1 MLNPIKILNN
11 FSLTEK
17 LNLLQKQLICA
28 NDLNHAYDFSNWF
41 MATKTLYK
49 YCLEKI
55 IYNLEDNKLEI
66 SYNKLENFDKTF
78 INKSFYQNLY

>member
-1 MLNPIKILNN
+1 
-11 FSLTEK
+11 
-17 LNLLQKQLICA
+17 
-28 NDLNHAYDFSNWF
+28 